1 MLDPERHLGRVA
13 DGMQSRCRVPAV
25 RRPGQHGTERTQVAD
40 CFRASTR
47 HDLEHADM
55 PGGAPRSRAAP
66 GFGVPCRPS
75 RGPGGSPQPG
85 RRCLAGWSRP
95 KSCVASN
102 GSGRASRRS
111 RNTMRVKPYAMRSPS
126 LTARH
131 TALWAPGGCMSTSG
145 CSCRYRLSLRTWSGG
160 PGGISC
166 TGQYRYR
173 VSSQHKSF
181 PKSHAT
187 RLTPSPTVAIG
198 VPSAVT
204 DGQVR
209 KTNPT
214 PPPHVE
220 PLPSSTGTGLC
231 ASAITGLLA
240 TGRVPIRCSGTYGR
254 GPTRPHAE
262 LRALPVGAFMH
273 SRA

>member
-1 MLDPERHLGRVA
+1 
-13 DGMQSRCRVPAV
+13 
-25 RRPGQHGTERTQVAD
+25 
-40 CFRASTR
+40 
-47 HDLEHADM
+47 
-55 PGGAPRSRAAP
+55 
-66 GFGVPCRPS
+66 
-75 RGPGGSPQPG
+75 
-85 RRCLAGWSRP
+85 
-95 KSCVASN
+95 
-102 GSGRASRRS
+102 
-111 RNTMRVKPYAMRSPS
+111 MRVKPYAMRS

-131 TALWAPGGCMSTSG
+131 TALWAPGGSISTSG
-145 CSCRYRLSLRTWSGG
+145 CSCRYRSSLRTWSGG

-173 VSSQHKSF
+173 ASNQHKSF

-231 ASAITGLLA
+231 AAAITGLLA
-240 TGRVPIRCSGTYGR
+240 TGRAPIRCSGTDGR
-254 GPTRPHAE
+254 GPTRPHADVRKLSVRILLRRPAYSLIA
-262 LRALPVGAFMH
+262 LRADGSSADICAQRCHASHPGSTAANFAYQLQWLRRRLREWISSGAPV
-273 SRA
+273 SPRDPQSWR

>member
-1 MLDPERHLGRVA
+1 
-13 DGMQSRCRVPAV
+13 
-25 RRPGQHGTERTQVAD
+25 
-40 CFRASTR
+40 
-47 HDLEHADM
+47 
-55 PGGAPRSRAAP
+55 
-66 GFGVPCRPS
+66 
-75 RGPGGSPQPG
+75 
-85 RRCLAGWSRP
+85 
-95 KSCVASN
+95 
-102 GSGRASRRS
+102 
-111 RNTMRVKPYAMRSPS
+111 MRVKPYAMRSPP

-145 CSCRYRLSLRTWSGG
+145 CSCRYRSSLRTWSGG

-231 ASAITGLLA
+231 AAAITGLLA
-240 TGRVPIRCSGTYGR
+240 TGRAPIRCSGTDGR
-254 GPTRPHAE
+254 GPTRPHADVSE
-262 LRALPVGAFMH
+262 HALPH
-273 SRA
+273 SDACLRILTHDGHLIRPEISKRLETSRTPTRSPGSGTTRTRAGQGCHIHHRRDQRSSWSPDPCPRHTQRRWLERQDPSWAVWRAH